1 MVPSEPH
8 PGIQQGALG
17 SPNREGWLVQVDPA
31 DPASVN
37 IGSPGNGRLR
47 TCRTAE
53 HHQPPAPFALWLVD
67 HFRARRHPPG
77 VGSLFAWNRRGR
89 SLDDKGLGISHC
101 QNLRGALPQDTLFAF
116 YKPKWVM
123 VRGHP
128 LVRKKRQGKKEP
140 VPKDRRSL
148 GELAIARWREFLNR
162 IVRLSIV
169 VRFLGSRPR
178 KPFSHPSGSSARVLA
193 SPWDAHSPVRGR
205 FPLLQAPTPA
215 FCRSHKAL
223 CSFPGPFRLLEKWFT
238 GTGPVPSLPL
248 AQGKVG

>member
-1 MVPSEPH
+1 M
-8 PGIQQGALG
+8 I
-17 SPNREGWLVQVDPA
+17 W
-31 DPASVN
+31 
-37 IGSPGNGRLR
+37 
-47 TCRTAE
+47 
-53 HHQPPAPFALWLVD
+53 
-67 HFRARRHPPG
+67 
-77 VGSLFAWNRRGR
+77 
-89 SLDDKGLGISHC
+89 
-101 QNLRGALPQDTLFAF
+101 
-116 YKPKWVM
+116 
-123 VRGHP
+123 GHP

-140 VPKDRRSL
+140 IPKDRRSL
-148 GELAIARWREFLNR
+148 GELAIARWRGFLNR
-162 IVRLSIV
+162 IIRLSIV

-248 AQGKVG
+248 AQGKVGSSTRVIVGVNQGLGLQDPIRSVPRGHPLFWLPAALPEIDSDCGPNTRTGSYSVWSCHTCHTALHSLQANALVATEGLAWADFLW